1 MGIIKTKWLEVMEN
15 IPNCPKCKCEYVY
28 SDGSALICP
37 ECNFEFQPEDVAE
50 KVYKDANGNVLVD
63 GDTVIIIQ
71 DLKVKGASGSIKKG
85 TKVKN
90 IKLVEPD
97 DGVHDISCKVPNFGS
112 MMLKT
117 SVVKKA

>member
-1 MGIIKTKWLEVMEN
+1 MET
-15 IPNCPKCKCEYVY
+15 IPNCPQCKCEYVY
-28 SDGSALICP
+28 SDGSILICP
-37 ECNFEFQPEDVAE
+37 ECGFEFQAEDAQE

-63 GDTVIIIQ
+63 GDTVIVIQ
-71 DLKVKGASGSIKKG
+71 DLKVSGTSTIKKG

-90 IKLVEPD
+90 IRLVEPE
-97 DGVHDISCKVPNFGS
+97 DGVHDISCKIPEFGA